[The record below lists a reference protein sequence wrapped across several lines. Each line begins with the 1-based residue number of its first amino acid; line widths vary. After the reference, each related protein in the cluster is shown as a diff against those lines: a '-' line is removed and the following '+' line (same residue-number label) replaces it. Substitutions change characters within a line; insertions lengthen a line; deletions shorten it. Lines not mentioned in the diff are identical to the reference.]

1 MNCDLK
7 LNLNEPGTLKDLGYK
22 LRILFYL
29 KQNKRLN

>member
-7 LNLNEPGTLKDLGYK
+7 LNENELGKLKDLGYK

-29 KQNKRLN
+29 KQ